1 MRPGKTVWVA
11 RVYTLEGHDRLDDIL
26 TLLHDEAGIANVH
39 AFRAIAGTGGAQ
51 EIHTS
56 SLLTLSL
63 RLPVIVEFVADEA
76 TVRQVAIKL
85 EQLGCKN
92 ILLWPAQVLGS
103 EPAGGV
109 ETGPHPQR
117 AG

>member
-1 MRPGKTVWVA
+1 MRQGKTVWMA

-26 TLLHDEAGIANVH
+26 KLFHDEEGIANVH
-39 AFRAIAGTGGAQ
+39 AFRAIAGTGGER

-63 RLPVIVEFVADEA
+63 RLPVIVEFVADEE
-76 TVRQVAIKL
+76 TVRQAAAKL
-85 EQLGCKN
+85 ESRRFKH
-92 ILLWPAQVLGS
+92 ILLWPAEALRL
-103 EPAGGV
+103 EPPGGV
-109 ETGPHPQR
+109 ETGPHPHS